1 MDAPVRILIVDDHP
15 IFRAGL
21 VKTLEPEAAFAVVG
35 EASDG
40 EEGWKLIGELHPD
53 VTVLDVSMPILD
65 GFGVARRVRGEA
77 LPTELI
83 FLTMYKDA
91 KYFNTALDLG
101 VRGYLIKDSATTE
114 FLACLRA
121 VSRGEYYISPAISH
135 LLVERSRTAAALA
148 ASIPALER
156 LTPAERAIL
165 RLVADNL
172 TSRQIAA
179 KLFVSERTVENH
191 RMHICK
197 KLGIKGHNKLFQFAL
212 ENKSA
217 L

>member
-1 MDAPVRILIVDDHP
+1 MDAPVRVLIVDDHP

-21 VKTLEPEAAFAVVG
+21 VKTLEPETAFAVVG

-40 EEGWKLIGELHPD
+40 EEGLKLIGELHPD
-53 VTVLDVSMPILD
+53 VAVLDVSMPILD
-65 GFGVARRVRGEA
+65 GFGVARRVLDEA

-101 VRGYLIKDSATTE
+101 VRGYLIKESATTE

-121 VSRGEYYISPAISH
+121 VSRGEYYISPAISK
-135 LLVERSRTAAALA
+135 LLVERTRTAAALA

-156 LTPAERAIL
+156 LTPSERAIL

-197 KLGIKGHNKLFQFAL
+197 KLDIKGHNKLLQFAL